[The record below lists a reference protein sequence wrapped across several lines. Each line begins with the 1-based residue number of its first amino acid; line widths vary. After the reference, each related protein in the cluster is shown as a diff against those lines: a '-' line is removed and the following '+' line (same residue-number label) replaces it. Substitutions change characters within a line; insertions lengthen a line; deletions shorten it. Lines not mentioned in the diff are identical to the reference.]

1 MWHTTQ
7 FVAQSRLLNPEMLT
21 EFAVKNSGKYGI
33 VEEHGRTEVST
44 WHVDNLCKDFK
55 VLHPEGITPAE
66 GQAAQYNDYS
76 MG

>member
-21 EFAVKNSGKYGI
+21 EFAVKNSSKYGI
-33 VEEHGRTEVST
+33 VENNGRVEVGT

-55 VLHPEGITPAE
+55 TLHPEGITPRE
-66 GQAAQYNDYS
+66 DQAAQYGS
-76 MG
+76 FSLG